1 MENNKAL
8 LRPFDL
14 AQAEAGAAI
23 CWSHLDDPVAFV
35 GRCSNNDIAVR
46 RDDGIIETTYEFS
59 LRMKP
64 LFWKEGKPV
73 YAGDKL
79 WHTIAKKWIVVTEL
93 QGHPDSE
100 KEGYFVDADGI
111 NSAAALCTIDA
122 QPVPLFQLDG
132 KDVFAGDKLWNTLY
146 RGWMTVASL
155 QEGTSPLEGYFVATD
170 GRYGCSR
177 FCRWEEAPQ
186 PLFTLDGQPVFKGT
200 RLWHNRDNAWVT
212 VVCMQRNKDFLD
224 ENGISRFSGYCT
236 RDKPESKTIVVRYAN
251 VYSALLS
258 SSRYIGELFTT
269 PDGARC
275 APGSERSLGIARI
288 EWEE

>member
-1 MENNKAL
+1 MKKNRDL
-8 LRPFDL
+8 LRKFNLEL
-14 AQAEAGAAI
+14 AKAGDAI
-23 CWSHLDDPVAFV
+23 CWSHLDESIMFV
-35 GRCSNNDIAVR
+35 GRSTNNNIAIR
-46 RDDGIIETTYEFS
+46 REDGVIETPYSTS

-64 LFWKEGKPV
+64 LFWKDDQPV
-73 YAGDKL
+73 YRGDSL
-79 WHTIAKKWIVVTEL
+79 WHTIAKKWIVVTKL

-100 KEGYFVDADGI
+100 EEGYFVDDHGL
-111 NSAAALCTIDA
+111 NAAATLCTFDA

-146 RGWMTVASL
+146 RDWMIVASL
-155 QEGTSPLEGYFVATD
+155 QEGASPLEGYFVATD
-170 GRYGCSR
+170 GRHGCSK
-177 FCRWEEAPQ
+177 FCSWEESPQ

-236 RDKPESKTIVVRYAN
+236 WDKPKSKTIVVRYAN

-269 PDGARC
+269 PDGASG
-275 APGSERSLGIARI
+275 ASGSERSLGVARI